1 MRATLSRHRRTLA
14 ALFAAAAAALT
25 LVAARHHPRG
35 VPVLVAAHDLRA
47 GAVLRRGDVA
57 LRSFPAGTVPSG
69 ALRRAE
75 GRVLSGPVRRG
86 EPLTDAHFASNGLAW
101 AASGDLG
108 QPASGG
114 VDRPASGG
122 VERAPSGGVDRR
134 ADPSAVAV
142 PVRLADAAVARLL
155 RPGDRVDVLAARP
168 DTPLPARTVAP
179 GVPVVAVPRPGPDT
193 DEGALIVVE
202 TGRDQAAL
210 LARAA
215 VDSRLSVTIL
225 GA

>member
-14 ALFAAAAAALT
+14 ALFAAAAAALA
-25 LVAARHHPRG
+25 LGAARHHPRG

-69 ALRRAE
+69 ALHRAE
-75 GRVLSGPVRRG
+75 GRVLAGPVRRG
-86 EPLTDAHFASNGLAW
+86 EPLTDAHVASGDLGLAASGGLGR

-108 QPASGG
+108 GAASGG
-114 VDRPASGG
+114 VGRP
-122 VERAPSGGVDRR
+122 

-168 DTPLPARTVAP
+168 DTPVPARTVAP

-215 VDSRLSVTIL
+215 VDSRLSVIIL
-225 GA
+225 RA